1 MMSNDRFPHRLA
13 GVSIVMGLIVLVGF
27 ACGLGQPPRSVQYY
41 TLHYPPPETVTQT
54 PHSAAIHVK
63 SVAAPAPYD
72 TRHIVYADNA
82 YRRNTYTYHQWASEP
97 EEMLTACLVRDLR
110 AANIAKT
117 VMTASPPPNT
127 THIIEWEIN
136 SFYEDDS
143 RKQWHAVLDLTL
155 TLTSAGKSPHPS
167 GEVVFQ
173 KTYRVT
179 RPLSRNNPLSLAR
192 SMSKAMRKVSGQI
205 ADDVHTH
212 LKTQ

>member
-1 MMSNDRFPHRLA
+1 MTINCRFFSRLA
-13 GVSIVMGLIVLVGF
+13 GVSLVTGVIILVGV
-27 ACGLGQPPRSVQYY
+27 ACGVSHPPRSVQYY

-54 PHSAAIHVK
+54 PLSVAIHVK
-63 SVAAPAPYD
+63 KIAAPSPYD
-72 TRHIVYADNA
+72 THHIVYADNA
-82 YRRNTYTYHQWASEP
+82 YRRNTYNYHQWISDP
-97 EEMLTACLVRDLR
+97 DEMLTAYLVRDLR

-117 VMTASPPPNT
+117 VMTSSPPSET

-143 RKQWHAVLDLTL
+143 RKQWQAVLELTL
-155 TLTSAGKSPHPS
+155 TLASAGKTPRRAA
-167 GEVVFQ
+167 EVIFQ

-192 SMSKAMRKVSGQI
+192 SMSAAMQKISGEI
-205 ADDVHTH
+205 AGDVYTR